1 MESKKLRTGMLLG
14 IGNPLLDVSASVE
27 KHLLEKYE
35 MKPNNAI
42 LATDLH
48 KPLCDELIY
57 KYHAQFIAGGSVQ
70 NTLRV
75 AQWILNEP
83 NVTVFFGSVGED
95 KYATILEQYARSSGV
110 NVRYQYNKTEPTG
123 TCAVLITDKDRS
135 LCANLSAANHF
146 TIDHIEKPENRNLI
160 ENAEFYYISGF
171 FLTVNPDTAIEIAKF
186 ALDKCRPY
194 VMNLSAPFISQFYK
208 EPLMELMPYIDIL
221 LGNDMEAAAFA
232 KEQDLGVTDLKEI
245 ALKVCEL
252 PKKSDVERMCI
263 ITCGPNPVIL
273 AHKGKI
279 TEYPVINVPEKN
291 VIDTNG
297 AGDAFAGGFLAQLVL
312 GNSIDVCINCGIYT
326 ATEVIQR
333 SGCTFEGKAKFIAQ

>member
-1 MESKKLRTGMLLG
+1 METKELRPGMLLG
-14 IGNPLLDVSASVE
+14 IGNPLLDVSACVE
-27 KHLLEKYE
+27 KELLDKYE

-48 KPLCDELIY
+48 KPLCDELIH
-57 KYHAQFIAGGSVQ
+57 KYSAQFIAGGSVQ

-75 AQWILNEP
+75 AQWVLNKP

-110 NVRYQYNKTEPTG
+110 NVKYQYNKTEPTG
-123 TCAVLITDKDRS
+123 TCAVLITEKDRS
-135 LCANLSAANHF
+135 LCADLSAANHF
-146 TIDHIEKPENRNLI
+146 TIDHIEKPENKKLI

-171 FLTVNPDTAIEIAKF
+171 FLTVNPATALEVAKF
-186 ALDKCRPY
+186 ALEKSRPFI
-194 VMNLSAPFISQFYK
+194 MNLSAPFISQFFK
-208 EPLMELMPYIDIL
+208 APLMELIPYIDIL
-221 LGNDMEAAAFA
+221 IGNDMEAETFA
-232 KEQDLGVTDLKEI
+232 KEQNMGTTDLKEI

-252 PKKSDVERMCI
+252 PKKSNKQRLCI
-263 ITCGPNPVIL
+263 ITCGPKPVIL
-273 AHKGKI
+273 ARNGKI
-279 TEYPVINVPEKN
+279 FEFPVIDVPEDK

-297 AGDAFAGGFLAQLVL
+297 AGDAFAGGFLAQLIL

-333 SGCTFEGKAKFIAQ
+333 SGCTFEGTANFIP